1 MSHEMIPLVLWKLC
15 QVSLSMNDDK
25 ETYLD
30 TVVCLRYRKYTIM
43 AAMIASVKI
52 TTAIADVNDAY
63 YLVFILR

>member
-1 MSHEMIPLVLWKLC
+1 MIPLVLWKLC

-43 AAMIASVKI
+43 AAMIPSVKI

-63 YLVFILR
+63 